1 MEDLFNTSLN
11 KILARVG
18 SNQAD
23 APLLHVDS
31 AIYWAERSSSKKMW
45 IPYAGG
51 HLAQA
56 GLGVE
61 LVFKDAAGT
70 VVAKIRHSGR
80 EGDKLK
86 DAAEELVDD
95 IRRFVHEN

>member
-1 MEDLFNTSLN
+1 
-11 KILARVG
+11 
-18 SNQAD
+18 
-23 APLLHVDS
+23 
-31 AIYWAERSSSKKMW
+31 MW